1 MAFNYSPKVVTDGLV
16 LYLDAANP
24 NSYVSGSTTWRD
36 ISRSGNN
43 GTLVNGPTFNR
54 SSGGVLNFDGTDEC
68 VLTNTSVITSVTD
81 FTIDIIILYNS
92 SNPVISSVF
101 GYGIPPDSNS
111 NLGFM
116 LHAMEGGFYLL
127 ISDGTNRPSGVSIS
141 GLVNNSINHLTFV
154 VKSNGVTKAYKNGTF
169 LSTSTPSSFTTI
181 NVNSSFIV
189 AMGRDVRYNTGTSL
203 RHFLG
208 GIFSTKLYNRELT
221 TSEVRQN
228 YNATKTR
235 FGLT

>member
-1 MAFNYSPKVVTDGLV
+1 MFTGPHLVTDGLV
-16 LYLDAANP
+16 LYVDAANP
-24 NSYVSGSTTWRD
+24 LSYPGSGTTWRD
-36 ISRSGNN
+36 LSGNGKN
-43 GTLVNGPTFNR
+43 GTLVNGPTFDN
-54 SSGGVLNFDGTDEC
+54 SNGGILNFDGTDEC
-68 VLTNTSVITSVTD
+68 VLTNTSIITSVTD

-92 SNPVISSVF
+92 SNPANSSVF

-116 LHAMEGGFYLL
+116 LHAMGGGFYLL

-154 VKSNGVTKAYKNGTF
+154 VKSNGVTKAYKDGTF
-169 LSTSTPSSFTTI
+169 LSTNTPSSFTTI

-189 AMGRDVRYNTGTSL
+189 ALGRDVRYNTGTSL

-208 GIFSTKLYNRELT
+208 GIFSAKLYNREL
-221 TSEVRQN
+221 SAAEILQN
-228 YNATKTR
+228 YNAVKTR
-235 FGLT
+235 FGL